1 MQMRSAVNFHGVL
14 WLQTVL
20 NTPLEEGQA
29 FRLPNCQTLLDMQP
43 LPYELS

>member
-1 MQMRSAVNFHGVL
+1 
-14 WLQTVL
+14 
-20 NTPLEEGQA
+20 LEEGQA